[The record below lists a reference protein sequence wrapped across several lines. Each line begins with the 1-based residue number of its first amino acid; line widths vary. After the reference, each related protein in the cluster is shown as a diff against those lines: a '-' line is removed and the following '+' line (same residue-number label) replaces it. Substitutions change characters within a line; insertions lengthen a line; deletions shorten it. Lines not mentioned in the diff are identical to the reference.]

1 LLRAILAICFHEL
14 AAHRVELHVH
24 MENERARRAY
34 AKAGFEEGVRR
45 DYHRDADGSFRSM
58 RLMSLLS
65 PEWET
70 H

>member
-1 LLRAILAICFHEL
+1 
-14 AAHRVELHVH
+14 